1 MDGITV
7 VLVVAGVVI
16 GLWLLWKLIGAGAGV
31 ALSGHDS
38 RIRDS
43 STGRAILEMAR
54 RGGQNDG
61 SESARKKAARAFL
74 NLAENSPV
82 SLPFRSVELEGF
94 ALDFADGSVNGR
106 HPMMV
111 DAAFAVSSL
120 ADDYELESWSATD
133 PAMVTDLM
141 GMLVALFPEW
151 MKSHRV
157 GSPRQLSLMKARMAM
172 MTILLAQRAERKGLL

>member
-1 MDGITV
+1 MDGITIALIV
-7 VLVVAGVVI
+7 VGVFI
-16 GLWLLWKLIGAGAGV
+16 GLWLLWKLVGAGAGA

-38 RIRDS
+38 RVRDS
-43 STGRAILEMAR
+43 STGRAILEVVR
-54 RGGQNDG
+54 RGAQNDG
-61 SESARKKAARAFL
+61 SAAARKKASRAFM
-74 NLAENSPV
+74 NLAEHSPIR
-82 SLPFRSVELEGF
+82 LPFRTVELEGF

-120 ADDYELESWSATD
+120 AGDYELDSWSTTD

-141 GMLVALFPEW
+141 GTFVALFPEW

-157 GSPRQLSLMKARMAM
+157 GSPQQLRLMKARMAL